1 MNKDH
6 LLVALAE
13 VCDVSNDIMRDANAK
28 ILTFLRGRARVT
40 IRIVFEDEQSDADLL
55 ITNMTTLPDS
65 KKNLGNGSVCL
76 KTLTNMATRFGFENI
91 QATQVQRA
99 SENFWV
105 CNGFVGLKNPTN
117 DYIYTHS

>member
-65 KKNLGNGSVCL
+65 KK
-76 KTLTNMATRFGFENI
+76 I
-91 QATQVQRA
+91 
-99 SENFWV
+99 
-105 CNGFVGLKNPTN
+105 
-117 DYIYTHS
+117 